1 MLGLLWLTACLS
13 AIDRIAMSVAI
24 IPMAEEFQF
33 TDTTKG
39 SISSLLSFGY
49 ALVILPAGFLA
60 GQWSPRLLMASGI
73 ALWSL
78 ATIATPLT
86 IVSAASSIGPLLI
99 ARMLVGA
106 GESILLPTSTRLLNE
121 WTSVNEKSRALAFL
135 FSGFQSGTIVALLLS
150 PVILDFFGDW
160 RELFYVYGSGSL
172 LLLLPWLFLAKDSP
186 TTSKEGNDFYSND
199 DQLSIKDAPWK
210 EIIQSKG
217 AWAMFLAHSAKNWGN
232 YLALAWT
239 PTFYLEQ
246 YGIGVRGS
254 AWLSILP
261 CVAGVVGGI
270 IAGTSADAIGQRIVD
285 SKDETARTN
294 IRKLFQSIGLL
305 VPALSLGL
313 LAWHIPEQAWAA
325 QLYVAVNIGFLSFN
339 SAGYDAANQE
349 KSGPKW
355 AGLLYSVTSLPAVL
369 IGTGATYLTGRIL
382 DANGQ
387 DWSLVFGLNALIY
400 VLGAISFIILYDSK
414 KEFE

>member
-13 AIDRIAMSVAI
+13 ATDRIAMSVAI

-60 GQWSPRLLMASGI
+60 GQWSPRLRMASGI

-78 ATIATPLT
+78 ATIGTPLT
-86 IVSAASSIGPLLI
+86 IVSAASSIRPLLI
-99 ARMLVGA
+99 ARTLVGA

-121 WTSVNEKSRALAFL
+121 WTPVNEKSR
-135 FSGFQSGTIVALLLS
+135 
-150 PVILDFFGDW
+150 
-160 RELFYVYGSGSL
+160 
-172 LLLLPWLFLAKDSP
+172 DSP
-186 TTSKEGNDFYSND
+186 TTSKEGNDLYSND
-199 DQLSIKDAPWK
+199 NQLSIKDAPWK

-217 AWAMFLAHSAKNWGN
+217 AWAIFLAHSAKNWGN
-232 YLALAWT
+232 FMASAWT
-239 PTFYLEQ
+239 LMFYSEQ

-270 IAGTSADAIGQRIVD
+270 VAGTSADANW
-285 SKDETARTN
+285 ATN
-294 IRKLFQSIGLL
+294 
-305 VPALSLGL
+305 PLSLGL

-325 QLYVAVNIGFLSFN
+325 QLYVAVNIGFLCFN
-339 SAGYDAANQE
+339 SAGYDAANHK

-382 DANGQ
+382 DASGQ

-400 VLGAISFIILYDSK
+400 VLGAISFIILYDSG